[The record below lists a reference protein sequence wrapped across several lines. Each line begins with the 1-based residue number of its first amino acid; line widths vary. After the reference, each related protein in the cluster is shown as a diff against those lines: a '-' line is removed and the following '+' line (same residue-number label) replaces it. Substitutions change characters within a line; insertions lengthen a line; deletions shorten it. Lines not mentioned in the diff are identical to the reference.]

1 MFRNCTSLTEFEV
14 GEWVTDMS
22 SWSMFDG
29 CTNLKTIIAHPS
41 TAPTIRS
48 DTFRGIAEDGTLIYP
63 TGSDY
68 SSWLS
73 TDAYYLGYYGWNDIE
88 GGGGNEDE
96 GDDEENNDYFWVK
109 LEEDGEINVNG
120 GRKIQYSYDR
130 ENWYSNTSNG
140 SITAPANTYVW
151 LKNTSNVWYN
161 AYYYGE
167 DFVFSKKASI
177 GGNLSS
183 LGDMREK
190 NFKSLFNKNKNLTD
204 ASQLILPWDVLE
216 FECFSYMFADC
227 TSLVNAPSIIP
238 AEKAGRWSCNDM
250 FKGCTSLVNSPALP
264 ATTIEDSCYKEMF
277 KDCTSLGTPPTL
289 PATTLAT
296 DCYYSMFRGCESLI
310 TAPSLPAT
318 ELKNSCYMRM
328 FYGCTN
334 LSMVECHAENI
345 SAEDCLR
352 VWLENVSPT
361 GTFIKKQGVTY
372 PSGVDGIPR
381 GWTIQNIA

>member
-1 MFRNCTSLTEFEV
+1 M
-14 GEWVTDMS
+14 
-22 SWSMFDG
+22 
-29 CTNLKTIIAHPS
+29 
-41 TAPTIRS
+41 
-48 DTFRGIAEDGTLIYP
+48 
-63 TGSDY
+63 
-68 SSWLS
+68 
-73 TDAYYLGYYGWNDIE
+73 
-88 GGGGNEDE
+88 
-96 GDDEENNDYFWVK
+96 
-109 LEEDGEINVNG
+109 EEDGEINVNG

-277 KDCTSLGTPPTL
+277 KGCTSLGTPPTL

-296 DCYYSMFRGCESLI
+296 ECYYGMFRGCTSLMFAPELPATILLRGCYGSMFIDCTSLTYIPALPATTLANNCYYSMFEGCESLI

-345 SAEDCLR
+345 SAENCLR
-352 VWLENVSPT
+352 VWLNGVSPT

-372 PSGVDGIPR
+372 PSGDSGIPK
-381 GWTIQNIA
+381 GWTIQEIA